1 MHEHHEHATMTFGVL
16 KKNILRQCITPQS
29 IIMPTKRKGASKHRQ
44 SRRSRHS
51 RRHRHSRRS
60 VRGGMFG
67 RNKPTM
73 LPTLEPSH
81 SGIRN
86 MPFKLIGRKTPSDL
100 LMFTGNIQMKDGNA
114 HYMPN
119 GFVLWRGDEIAYKP
133 SGWYQVK
140 QFDRITNM
148 PIGRAYR
155 VDSPENPVRIKD
167 ASGGDVFEVFNPP
180 PPVKYYELP
189 FLPDS
194 DNI

>member
-1 MHEHHEHATMTFGVL
+1 MTFGVL

-81 SGIRN
+81 SGIKKLPSEL
-86 MPFKLIGRKTPSDL
+86 MPLSTFQLIGQKKTQTPSDL
-100 LMFTGNIQMKDGNA
+100 LYFTGDFQMKDGNA

-119 GFVLWRGDEIAYKP
+119 GFVFWRGNPEASKP
-133 SGWYQVK
+133 PGWYQVLE
-140 QFDRITNM
+140 FDEFNM
-148 PIGRAYR
+148 PKGRAYR
-155 VDSPENPVRIKD
+155 VDRPENPVMIKD
-167 ASGGDVFEVFNPP
+167 VRGDYDFEVFH
-180 PPVKYYELP
+180 L
-189 FLPDS
+189 
-194 DNI
+194 